1 MGGPGSR
8 ALFDRAQARVTA
20 LAPTAVEKHYPTQKT
35 ATFDPRKTDDFVYV
49 NLTSKGINVGF
60 FYGTCLPDQDSLL
73 TGPGRRRMRHVK
85 VTDATQLDLP
95 QLGALIEAARDHAES
110 E

>member
-1 MGGPGSR
+1 M
-8 ALFDRAQARVTA
+8 TA

-35 ATFDPRKTDDFVYV
+35 VTFDLRKTDDFVSV
-49 NLTSKGINVGF
+49 NLTAKGSNVGF
-60 FYGTCLPDQDSLL
+60 FYGTFLPDPDGLL
-73 TGPGRRRMRHVK
+73 TGTGPRMRHARI
-85 VTDATQLDLP
+85 TDVAQLDLP

>member
-8 ALFDRAQARVTA
+8 ARFDRAQAKVTA
-20 LAPTAVEKHYPTQKT
+20 LAPTAVEQHYPTQKT
-35 ATFDPRKTDDFVYV
+35 VTFDLRRTDDFVY
-49 NLTSKGINVGF
+49 
-60 FYGTCLPDQDSLL
+60 
-73 TGPGRRRMRHVK
+73 
-85 VTDATQLDLP
+85 LP